1 MVNIGSEFVKKT
13 EILITHRKQ
22 YEQHPPTAVYHVML
36 MGAKVSECACQSLS
50 GEPKRERYECLINKW
65 DRTGK

>member
-1 MVNIGSEFVKKT
+1 MFSTGSEFVKKT
-13 EILITHRKQ
+13 DISIPHRKQ

-36 MGAKVSECACQSLS
+36 MGAEVSECACQSLS
-50 GEPKRERYECLINKW
+50 REPKRERYGDLINEW